1 MSESRMGDVGRLA
14 WVPSSRVT
22 KWLVLGFWVVV
33 LGLLFSPSSKLQGVL
48 NNEATSW
55 LPEDAQST
63 QVVKQ
68 LAAFQSTNEFPA
80 VIVYERPSGVTPADL
95 AAVTAQ
101 VARFNALE
109 PVKREA
115 VGPIPSADRQA
126 LQVVV
131 PVDAGEGGWESLG
144 DTVTQMRDIAKASPA
159 GLSMHVTG
167 PVGYAADSSE
177 AFSGIDGKLLY
188 SAMAVVIVILLITYR
203 SPVLWLIPVLSAG
216 TALFVAQGV
225 IYFLA
230 DSGTLTVNAQSSGIL
245 TVIVF
250 GAGTDYALLL
260 VARYRE
266 ELRRHEDRHE
276 AMAFALHRA
285 GPAIVASGA
294 TVIAGMLCLLVATM
308 SSTKGLGPV
317 AAIGIAVGLLVMLTL
332 LPALL
337 VIFGRWV
344 FWPVRPT
351 YGSVDH
357 TRDGVWARIGAR
369 IAQAPRQTWVATSLV
384 LAVAALGA
392 LQLNA
397 VGLQNKDSYYTTP
410 QSVIGEQI
418 VAKHFPAGTGSPVV
432 VLANTAQAPAVRDA
446 VAGVDGIDEVT
457 TPVSRNGRAL
467 LQATLRDAPDSDA
480 AASTVRA
487 VRDAIASVPGA
498 NAIAG
503 GDTATRVDTLQA
515 SADDNVR
522 IIPLILGVVLLIL
535 VLLLR
540 AVTAPL
546 VLVGTVVLSFGAAI
560 GLSALVFRH
569 VFGFAGADAAFPL
582 YVFVFLV
589 ALGIDYNIFLMTRVH
604 EESKQ
609 VGMRRGALIGLAATG
624 GVITSAGLVLAGTFS
639 VLATMPIVAF
649 AEIGFAV
656 ALGVLLDTLIVRS
669 VLVTA
674 LNLDIGA
681 RMWWPGRLA
690 RDDRAIAAA
699 AEAAEA
705 ARADTS
711 TGPPEHAAASV
722 GSGSRTPP
730 RGDA

>member
-1 MSESRMGDVGRLA
+1 MKENKIGDVGRLA

-22 KWLVLGFWVVV
+22 KWLVAAFWII
-33 LGLLFSPSSKLQGVL
+33 LAGLLAGPAGKLQGAL
-48 NNEATSW
+48 NNEAASW
-55 LPEDAQST
+55 LPENAQST
-63 QVVKQ
+63 QVVNQ
-68 LAAFQSTNEFPA
+68 IEAFQSTNEFPA
-80 VIVYERPSGVTPADL
+80 VIVYERPSGITQEDL
-95 AAVTAQ
+95 AAVSAQ
-101 VARFNALE
+101 VAKLNAL
-109 PVKREA
+109 PSVKSDV
-115 VGPIPSADRQA
+115 VGPIPSEDKQA
-126 LQVVV
+126 IQVIV
-131 PVDAGEGGWESLG
+131 PVDAGTDGWESLG
-144 DTVTQMRDIAKASPA
+144 TAADQMRDIAKDAPP

-203 SPVLWLIPVLSAG
+203 SPLLWILPVASAG
-216 TALFVAQGV
+216 ISLFIAQAV

-285 GPAIVASGA
+285 GPAIFASGS
-294 TVIAGMLCLLVATM
+294 TVIVGMLCLLFATM

-317 AAIGIAVGLLVMLTL
+317 AAIGIAIALLVMLTF

-337 VIFGRWV
+337 VIVGRWF
-344 FWPVRPT
+344 FWPVRPA

-357 TRDGVWARIGAR
+357 TRDGFWARIGTR
-369 IAQAPRQTWVATSLV
+369 IARAPRQTWILTSVL
-384 LAVAALGA
+384 LAVAALGV

-397 VGLQNKDSYYTTP
+397 VGLQNKDSYTTTQP
-410 QSVIGEQI
+410 SVVGEEI
-418 VAKHFPAGTGSPVV
+418 AAKHFPAGAGSPVI
-432 VLANTAQAPAVRDA
+432 VLANTPQAAAVKSAVGSVQGIAQ
-446 VAGVDGIDEVT
+446 VAD
-457 TPVSRNGRAL
+457 PVSRNGRSMI
-467 LQATLRDAPDSDA
+467 QATLEDAPDSDA
-480 AASTVRA
+480 ASATVER
-487 VRDAIASVPGA
+487 VRDAIATVPGA
-498 NAIAG
+498 DAIAG
-503 GDTATRVDTLQA
+503 GDTATRLDTTQA
-515 SADDNVR
+515 SATDNLRV
-522 IIPLILGVVLLIL
+522 IPIILGVVLLIL
-535 VLLLR
+535 ILLLR
-540 AVTAPL
+540 ALTAPL
-546 VLVGTVVLSFGAAI
+546 VLIGTVLLSFGAAI

-569 VFGFAGADAAFPL
+569 VFGFAGADSSFPL
-582 YVFVFLV
+582 FVFVFLV

-604 EESKQ
+604 EEAKQ
-609 VGMRRGALIGLAATG
+609 VGTRRGALIGLAATG

-639 VLATMPIVAF
+639 VLATMPVVAF

-656 ALGVLLDTLIVRS
+656 AVGVLLDTLVVRS

-681 RMWWPGRLA
+681 RMWWPNRLA
-690 RDDRAIAAA
+690 RDDRELSAA

-705 ARADTS
+705 EA
-711 TGPPEHAAASV
+711 EAS
-722 GSGSRTPP
+722 RR
-730 RGDA
+730 RGKEPSLEPAG

>member
-1 MSESRMGDVGRLA
+1 MNDNKIGDVGRLA

-22 KWLVLGFWVVV
+22 KWLVFAFWII
-33 LGLLFSPSSKLQGVL
+33 LAGLLAGPAGKLQGAL
-48 NNEATSW
+48 NNEAASW
-55 LPEDAQST
+55 LPENAQST

-68 LAAFQSTNEFPA
+68 IEAFQSTNEFPA
-80 VIVYERPSGVTPADL
+80 VIIYERPSGVTQEDL
-95 AAVTAQ
+95 ASVAAQ
-101 VARFNALE
+101 VAKFNAL
-109 PVKREA
+109 PSVKRDA
-115 VGPIPSADRQA
+115 VGPIPSQDKQA
-126 LQVVV
+126 IEVVV
-131 PVDAGEGGWESLG
+131 PVDAGPDGWDSLG
-144 DTVTQMRDIAKASPA
+144 TAANQMRDIAKNSPA

-188 SAMAVVIVILLITYR
+188 SAAAVVILILLITYR
-203 SPVLWLIPVLSAG
+203 SPLLWILPVASAG
-216 TALFVAQGV
+216 ISLFIAQGV

-266 ELRRHEDRHE
+266 ELRRHQDRHE

-285 GPAIVASGA
+285 GPAIFASGS
-294 TVIAGMLCLLVATM
+294 TVIVGMLCLLFATM

-317 AAIGIAVGLLVMLTL
+317 AAIGIAVALLVMLTF
-332 LPALL
+332 LPAML
-337 VIFGRWV
+337 VIFGRWF
-344 FWPVRPT
+344 FWPVRPA

-357 TRDGVWARIGAR
+357 TRDGFWAKIGTR
-369 IAQAPRQTWVATSLV
+369 IARAPRQTWILTSAL
-384 LAVAALGA
+384 LAVAALGV

-397 VGLQNKDSYYTTP
+397 VGLQNKDSYTSTP

-418 VAKHFPAGTGSPVV
+418 AAKHFPAGAGSPVV
-432 VLANTAQAPAVRDA
+432 VLANTPQAEAVRSA
-446 VAGVDGIDEVT
+446 VASTEGIAQVAE
-457 TPVSRNGRAL
+457 PVSRNGRSMI
-467 LQATLRDAPDSDA
+467 QATLKAAPDSDA
-480 AASTVRA
+480 ASATVERVRNASAT
-487 VRDAIASVPGA
+487 VPGA
-498 NAIAG
+498 DAIAG
-503 GDTATRVDTLQA
+503 GDTATRLDTSQA
-515 SADDNVR
+515 SADDNIRV
-522 IIPLILGVVLLIL
+522 IPIILGVVLLIL
-535 VLLLR
+535 ILLLR
-540 AVTAPL
+540 ALVAPL
-546 VLVGTVVLSFGAAI
+546 VLIGTVLLSFGAAI

-569 VFGFAGADAAFPL
+569 IFGFAGADTSFPL
-582 YVFVFLV
+582 FVFVFLV

-639 VLATMPIVAF
+639 VLATMPVVAF

-681 RMWWPGRLA
+681 RMWWPSALGRQDRELA
-690 RDDRAIAAA
+690 AAADA

-705 ARADTS
+705 EA
-711 TGPPEHAAASV
+711 EAAGRPGKEPSLEPA
-722 GSGSRTPP
+722 G
-730 RGDA
+730 

>member
-1 MSESRMGDVGRLA
+1 MKGNRIDEVGRLA

-22 KWLVLGFWVVV
+22 KWLVVGFWLVV
-33 LGLLFSPSSKLQGVL
+33 LVLLAGPAGKLQGVL
-48 NNEATSW
+48 NNEAASW

-63 QVVKQ
+63 QVVNQ
-68 LAAFQSTNEFPA
+68 IAAFQSTNEFPA
-80 VIVYERPSGVTPADL
+80 VVVYERPSGITAEDQ
-95 AAVTAQ
+95 AAVAAQ
-101 VARFNALE
+101 VAKFNALE
-109 PVKREA
+109 PVKRDA
-115 VGPIPSADRQA
+115 FGPIPSADKQA
-126 LQVVV
+126 LQVIV
-131 PVDAGEGGWESLG
+131 PVDAGSDGWESLG
-144 DTVTQMRDIAKASPA
+144 TTVTQMRDIAKDSPA

-188 SAMAVVIVILLITYR
+188 SAMAVVIIILLITYR

-230 DSGTLTVNAQSSGIL
+230 DSDILTVNAQSSGIL

-285 GPAIVASGA
+285 GPAILASGA
-294 TVIAGMLCLLVATM
+294 TVIAGMLCLLFATM

-337 VIFGRWV
+337 VVFGRWI
-344 FWPVRPT
+344 FWPVRPS

-357 TRDGVWARIGAR
+357 TRDGFWAKVGGR
-369 IAQAPRQTWVATSLV
+369 IARAPRQTWVITSIV
-384 LAVAALGA
+384 LAVASLGV

-410 QSVIGEQI
+410 QSVVGEQI
-418 VAKHFPAGTGSPVV
+418 VAKHFPAGAGSPVL
-432 VLANTAQAPAVRDA
+432 VLANTPQAAAVKDA
-446 VAGVDGIDEVT
+446 VSSVSGVGEVT
-457 TPVSRNGRAL
+457 DPVSRNGRSL
-467 LQATLRDAPDSDA
+467 IQATLKDAPDSDA
-480 AASTVRA
+480 ASATVER
-487 VRDAIASVPGA
+487 VRDVIAAVPGA
-498 NAIAG
+498 DAIAG

-515 SADDNVR
+515 SSDDNLR
-522 IIPLILGVVLLIL
+522 IIPVILAVVLLIL

-540 AVTAPL
+540 ALVAPL
-546 VLVGTVVLSFGAAI
+546 VLIGTVVLSFGAAI
-560 GLSALVFRH
+560 GLSALIFRH
-569 VFGFAGADAAFPL
+569 VFGFAGADSSFPL
-582 YVFVFLV
+582 FVFVFLV

-604 EESKQ
+604 EEAKQ

-681 RMWWPGRLA
+681 RMWWPSRLS
-690 RDDRAIAAA
+690 REDRELAAA
-699 AEAAEA
+699 ADAAE
-705 ARADTS
+705 
-711 TGPPEHAAASV
+711 
-722 GSGSRTPP
+722 
-730 RGDA
+730 GDAEAVSASRPSLEPAG

>member
-1 MSESRMGDVGRLA
+1 MNDNRIGDVGRLA
-14 WVPSSRVT
+14 RIPSSRVT
-22 KWLVLGFWVVV
+22 KWLVVGFWIVVV
-33 LGLLFSPSSKLQGVL
+33 GFLAGPSSKLQSVL
-48 NNEATSW
+48 NNEAASW
-55 LPEDAQST
+55 LPADAQST
-63 QVVKQ
+63 QVVDQ
-68 LAAFQSTNEFPA
+68 ISAFQSTNEFPA

-101 VARFNALE
+101 VVRFNALE
-109 PVKREA
+109 PVKRDS
-115 VGPIPSADRQA
+115 VGPIPSADGQA
-126 LQVVV
+126 LQVIV
-131 PVDAGEGGWESLG
+131 PVDAGEAGWDSLS
-144 DTVTQMRDIAKASPA
+144 TTATQMRDIAANGPA

-167 PVGYAADSSE
+167 PVGYGADSSE

-188 SAMAVVIVILLITYR
+188 SAMAVVILILLITYR
-203 SPVLWLIPVLSAG
+203 SPILWLLPVVSAG

-230 DSGTLTVNAQSSGIL
+230 DGDTLTVNAQSSGIL

-266 ELRRHEDRHE
+266 ELRRHADRHE
-276 AMAFALHRA
+276 AMAVALHRA
-285 GPAIVASGA
+285 GPAILASGA
-294 TVIAGMLCLLVATM
+294 TVVAGMLCLLFASM

-317 AAIGIAVGLLVMLTL
+317 AAIGIAVALLVMLTL

-337 VIFGRWV
+337 VVLGRWV

-351 YGSVDH
+351 LGSVDG
-357 TRDGVWARIGAR
+357 TRDGVWARVGAR
-369 IAQAPRQTWVATSLV
+369 IARAPRRTWVVTSLL
-384 LAVAALGA
+384 LAIASLGV

-410 QSVIGEQI
+410 PSVVGEQI
-418 VAKHFPAGTGSPVV
+418 VAKHFPAGGGSPVL
-432 VLANTAQAPAVRDA
+432 VLANEAAAAQVRSSLEAVD
-446 VAGVDGIDEVT
+446 GVDTVADPVT
-457 TPVSRNGRAL
+457 RDGRSL
-467 LQATLRDAPDSDA
+467 SQATLTAAPDSDA
-480 AASTVRA
+480 ATATLDRI
-487 VRDAIASVPGA
+487 RTAIAAVPGA

-503 GDTATRVDTLQA
+503 GDTATRVDTLRA
-515 SADDNVR
+515 SSDDNER
-522 IIPLILGVVLLIL
+522 IIPVILGVVLLIL

-540 AVTAPL
+540 ALTAPL
-546 VLVGTVVLSFGAAI
+546 VLIGTVLLSFGAAI

-569 VFGFAGADAAFPL
+569 VLGFAGGDSSFPL
-582 YVFVFLV
+582 FVFVFLV

-604 EESKQ
+604 EEAKK
-609 VGMRRGALIGLAATG
+609 VGTWRGSLVGLAATG
-624 GVITSAGLVLAGTFS
+624 GVITSAGLVLAGTFA

-681 RMWWPGRLA
+681 RMWWPSRLA
-690 RDDRAIAAA
+690 RTDAATTAA
-699 AEAAEA
+699 AERPEPAAEPA
-705 ARADTS
+705 LQ
-711 TGPPEHAAASV
+711 G
-722 GSGSRTPP
+722 
-730 RGDA
+730 